1 MKTRKRIWLRLLTG
15 SLLLILLLL
24 GGFVLWG
31 STPLGPS
38 DAALA
43 ASTSDDSVTVVR
55 DRWITFQ
62 PTAVDPTTG
71 LILYP
76 GGRVDPRSYAP
87 LARAI
92 AVRGHLVVVVPMPL
106 NLAVLAPNRADGVIA
121 AYPAVVTWAVG
132 GHSLGGAMA
141 ARYADKHHE
150 VVDGL
155 VLWAAYPAS
164 SNDLSQHQ
172 ELAALSIY
180 AMQDGLMTAQERADS
195 EALLP
200 TNTCWVAIDGGN
212 HAQFGDY
219 GAQRGDNPASI
230 SKSEQY
236 AEVVDATTSFL
247 GQLGGSES
255 PEALRCSQ
263 IGGAP

>member
-1 MKTRKRIWLRLLTG
+1 MKTTRHVLPRLLAVAFG
-15 SLLLILLLL
+15 ILVLLV

-31 STPLGPS
+31 STPLGPTE
-38 DAALA
+38 AALTA
-43 ASTSDDSVTVVR
+43 LNSDEAVEVMDGPWLTFRPTKADTV
-55 DRWITFQ
+55 
-62 PTAVDPTTG
+62 TG

-92 AVRGHLVVVVPMPL
+92 AARGHLVIVIPMPL
-106 NLAVLAPNRADGVIA
+106 NLAVLAPDRADGVMA
-121 AYPAVVTWAVG
+121 AYPSVATWAVG

-141 ARYADKHHE
+141 ARYADRHE
-150 VVDGL
+150 DVLDGL

-164 SNDLSQHQ
+164 SNDLSNHD
-172 ELAALSIY
+172 LAALSIY
-180 AMQDGLMTAQERADS
+180 ATQDGLMTVQERTDS

-200 TNTCWVAIDGGN
+200 ANTCWVVIDGGN

-230 SKSEQY
+230 SKSEQH
-236 AEVVDATTSFL
+236 AEVVDATASFL
-247 GQLGGSES
+247 RQLGGSES
-255 PEALRCSQ
+255 PEALICSQ